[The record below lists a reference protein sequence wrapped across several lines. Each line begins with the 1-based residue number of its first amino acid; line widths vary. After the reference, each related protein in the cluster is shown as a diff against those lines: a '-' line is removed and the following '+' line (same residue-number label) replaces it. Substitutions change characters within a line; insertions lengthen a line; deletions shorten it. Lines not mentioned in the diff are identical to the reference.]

1 MSTCKVIVATFAL
14 SFNLTT
20 ANDQLKECKIS
31 TPPGKVHPSVSL
43 LGLVGHDAA
52 QREGAT
58 WGWSRQACSINTLT
72 ILYLF
77 DKKYFVVISPTI
89 VIRLPTWDILH
100 EKAPDKPMT
109 RWLTTNLQAGKRL
122 SAPQGRPGGGVDR
135 EWEQIVFDR
144 PWGSP
149 GRHLRV
155 FIFLLLQGVFLV
167 GQGVEVLEIPA
178 IDCSRLD
185 FFWRQKKLPR
195 ILFVMTTRLF
205 LVFLLLPF
213 LFFPHRVI
221 HHVTSNH
228 KLSHRLRLLDL
239 TFDPSEL

>member
-1 MSTCKVIVATFAL
+1 MSLESHWSFHRPKILPSLMSTCKVIVATFAL

-155 FIFLLLQGVFLV
+155 FIILLLQGVLLI
-167 GQGVEVLEIPA
+167 GQSVEVLEIPA
-178 IDCSRLD
+178 IDRNRLN
-185 FFWRQKKLPR
+185 
-195 ILFVMTTRLF
+195 FVPWQVGGRW
-205 LVFLLLPF
+205 
-213 LFFPHRVI
+213 FPG
-221 HHVTSNH
+221 
-228 KLSHRLRLLDL
+228 
-239 TFDPSEL
+239 